1 MKILLRRKDDIY
13 SYISAYSGEV
23 IPPEMTCAGDYI
35 LNIIHSEPK
44 ISNKVSFIHPKRD
57 KLAESAFQPLKYL
70 CKNPAFSAKSFAK
83 NPKQSPD
90 IKGVWS

>member
-35 LNIIHSEPK
+35 LNIIHSEQK
-44 ISNKVSFIHPKRD
+44 ISNKVSFIHPKRE

-70 CKNPAFSAKSFAK
+70 WGNLEIGEKS
-83 NPKQSPD
+83 S
-90 IKGVWS
+90 